1 MAFGTTNRAIVWRSN
16 VKGYVVKKIIFT
28 LALLLLSTTTH
39 AANWVI
45 INQSTKTGITHYVDV
60 DSIERNLGLV
70 EMWRIFEHKAPS
82 LGKLNGKPLTSQK
95 IRTEFDCPSH
105 AMHQVSYTWHAGPL
119 ATGEVLKEMTLPG
132 DWLIDQF
139 DEFTLPLW
147 KMACGD
153 WEDK

>member
-1 MAFGTTNRAIVWRSN
+1 MKN
-16 VKGYVVKKIIFT
+16 IIFT
-28 LALLLLSTTTH
+28 LTLMLLSTM
-39 AANWVI
+39 ACAENWVI
-45 INQSTKTGITHYVDV
+45 INQSAKTGITQYVDI

-82 LGKLNGKPLTSQK
+82 LREVNKKPYTSQK

-105 AMHQVSYTWHAGPL
+105 AMHQVSYTWHTGAL
-119 ATGEVLKEMTLPG
+119 ASGEVLKEVTLPG

-147 KMACGD
+147 KMACSD